1 MDDTFAQEQE
11 HLTLTYGQLLALRD
25 ALTEEIEVKHAIARQ
40 DLLDLSSEVR
50 IDFGGAD
57 ETIETLAAIETLNAV
72 IDAYNQHHDLSVDK
86 LRRTLL
92 LLRQPY
98 FAKVR
103 LRMRPGRPPR
113 DVYIGAAGVTDDKG
127 LPLIVDWRSPVAETY
142 YSQEFGPTSYV
153 VDGRER
159 TVELLLRRQYDI
171 VGPTLRSYFDST
183 VAIEDS
189 LLLRALRRHH
199 SEKLQAI
206 TATIQREQNEVVR
219 HEDVPALLV
228 WGTAGS
234 GKTSVMLQRV
244 AYLLYRQRET
254 LNASDVHL
262 FTPNEV
268 FGRYIDT
275 VLPTMGEANPQVH
288 TWKGFLADLGLSER
302 ADGAEIGIDELER
315 LEAAVA
321 GLKVEADDVRDI
333 TVDDVHVVSARVVAG
348 VVDKH
353 ANIPMGR
360 RWCALVKDA
369 LHDKISRRLA
379 QMAHDDEV
387 QEEMLSLDV
396 DRQVEIFGQTI
407 SPDTEAET
415 VECAKEYLEHKLG
428 SAHDQVEAAN
438 WLRIDRIGMRLLG
451 KPALTAAEWLVCK
464 LAIVGGGAER
474 ARYVMVDEVQDY
486 TPAQLAVLAR
496 YYPYAHFLCLGD
508 PNQSIREGT
517 ASMDEVRTILERS
530 RGSVDE
536 CHLLTS
542 YRSSPEITALFSG
555 FVDQGE
561 GVHLNSVRE
570 EGVAPVIRELSENAD
585 AYLEDL
591 RGAIADA
598 ADAEGL
604 VAIVPRDGARCS
616 WLERKLG
623 SLVTRVHTDD
633 SLPAK
638 GVVLM
643 PLKLAKGL
651 EFDQVIVPDT
661 QEAVYPDTPLSR
673 RCLYTAVSRAMHRVT
688 LLSQGAM
695 TGIVGR

>member
-1 MDDTFAQEQE
+1 MDETFAQEQE
-11 HLTLTYGQLLALRD
+11 HLTLTFGQLLALRD
-25 ALTEEIEVKHAIARQ
+25 ALIDEVEVKHAIARQ
-40 DLLDLSSEVR
+40 DLLDLSAEVR

-57 ETIETLAAIETLNAV
+57 ETIETLAAIETLNSV

-103 LRMRPGRPPR
+103 LRMREGRAPR
-113 DVYIGAAGVTDDKG
+113 DVYIGAAGVTDDRG

-153 VDGRER
+153 VDGRTR

-171 VGPTLRSYFDST
+171 VGPELRSYFDST

-219 HEDVPALLV
+219 HEDVPALMV

-244 AYLLYRQRET
+244 AFLLYRLRES

-288 TWKGFLADLGLSER
+288 TWKGFLADLGLTER
-302 ADGAEIGIDELER
+302 ADGAEISLDELKR
-315 LEAAVA
+315 LEASIAR
-321 GLKVEADDVRDI
+321 LEVEADDVRDI
-333 TVDDVHVVSARVVAG
+333 YVDDTRVVSARVVAG
-348 VVDKH
+348 VVAKH
-353 ANIPMGR
+353 ARIPMGR
-360 RWCALVKDA
+360 RWTALVKDA
-369 LHDKISRRLA
+369 LHDKVSRRLA
-379 QMAHDDEV
+379 QLAHDDDI
-387 QEEMLSLDV
+387 QEEMLGLDIES
-396 DRQVEIFGQTI
+396 QVEIFGRTLA
-407 SPDTEAET
+407 PDTEEET
-415 VECAKEYLEHKLG
+415 VALAREYLEHKLG
-428 SAHDQVEAAN
+428 SAHDQVEAAS
-438 WLRIDRIGMRLLG
+438 WLRVDRIGMRLLS
-451 KPALTAAEWLVCK
+451 KPALSAAEWLVCK
-464 LAIVGGGAER
+464 LAIVGGGAEA
-474 ARYVMVDEVQDY
+474 ARYVMIDEVQDY
-486 TPAQLAVLAR
+486 TPAQLAVIAR
-496 YYPYAHFLCLGD
+496 YYPNAHILCLGD
-508 PNQSIREGT
+508 PNQAIREGT
-517 ASMDEVRTILERS
+517 ATMEELRAILEEA

-536 CHLLTS
+536 CRLLTS

-570 EGVAPVIRELSENAD
+570 EGVAPIIRELPQDAD
-585 AYLEDL
+585 AYLAELATVIDET
-591 RGAIADA
+591 RET
-598 ADAEGL
+598 EGL
-604 VAIVPRDGARCS
+604 TAVITRDGARCS
-616 WLERKLG
+616 WLERKLKDC
-623 SLVTRVHTDD
+623 VRRVHGSDA
-633 SLPAK
+633 LPAK
-638 GVVLM
+638 GVVLL
-643 PLKLAKGL
+643 PLSLAKGL
-651 EFDQVIVPDT
+651 EFDQVIVPDAQT
-661 QEAVYPDTPLSR
+661 SAYPDTPLSR

-688 LLSQGAM
+688 LLSQGPM
-695 TGIVGR
+695 TPILG

>member
-11 HLTLTYGQLLALRD
+11 HLTLIYQQLVALRD
-25 ALTEEIEVKHAIARQ
+25 ALVREVGDKHEVAVR

-72 IDAYNQHHDLSVDK
+72 IDTYNQYYDLSVDK

-103 LRMRPGRPPR
+103 LLMRPGRPPR
-113 DVYIGAAGVTDDKG
+113 DVYIGAAGMTDDRG

-142 YSQEFGPTSYV
+142 YSQEFGPTSYM

-159 TVELLLRRQYDI
+159 KVELLLRRQYDI
-171 VGPTLRSYFDST
+171 VGPELRSYFDST

-228 WGTAGS
+228 LGTAGS

-244 AYLLYRQRET
+244 AFLLYRQRET

-288 TWKGFLADLGLSER
+288 TWKSFLANLGLAKR
-302 ADGAEIGIDELER
+302 ADGADVSLEELKR
-315 LEAAVA
+315 LEAAIA
-321 GLKVEADDVRDI
+321 QLQVEPDDVRDI
-333 TVDDVHVVSARVVAG
+333 CVGDARIVSARVVAG
-348 VVDKH
+348 VVEKH

-360 RWCALVKDA
+360 RWTALVKDA
-369 LHDKISRRLA
+369 LHDKVSRRLA

-396 DRQVEIFGQTI
+396 ERQVEIFGRTLA
-407 SPDTEAET
+407 PDTEE
-415 VECAKEYLEHKLG
+415 ECVALAREYLEHKLG
-428 SAHDQVEAAN
+428 SAHDQVEAAT
-438 WLRIDRIGMRLLG
+438 WLRIDRIGMRLLD
-451 KPALTAAEWLVCK
+451 KPALSAAEWLVCK
-464 LAIVGGGAER
+464 LAIVGGGAEG
-474 ARYVMVDEVQDY
+474 ARYVMIDEVQDY
-486 TPAQLAVLAR
+486 APAQLAVIAR
-496 YYPYAHFLCLGD
+496 YYPNAHILCLGD
-508 PNQSIREGT
+508 PNQAIREGT
-517 ASMDEVRTILERS
+517 ATMAELRDILEEA

-536 CHLLTS
+536 CRLLTS
-542 YRSSPEITALFSG
+542 YRSSPEITDLFSSL
-555 FVDQGE
+555 VDQGE
-561 GVHLNSVRE
+561 GVQLNSVRE
-570 EGVAPVIRELSENAD
+570 EGVAPVIRELPDD
-585 AYLEDL
+585 AESYLAEL
-591 RGAIADA
+591 AAAIDA
-598 ADAEGL
+598 ASGEEGL
-604 VAIVPRDGARCS
+604 TAVITRDGARCS

-623 SLVTRVHTDD
+623 EHVKRVRAHDK
-633 SLPAK
+633 LPAT
-638 GVVLM
+638 GVALM
-643 PLKLAKGL
+643 PLSLAKGL
-651 EFDQVIVPDT
+651 EFDQVIVPDA
-661 QEAVYPDTPLSR
+661 QEAAYPDTPLSR
-673 RCLYTAVSRAMHRVT
+673 RCLYTAVSRAMHRVA
-688 LLSQGAM
+688 LFSQGPM
-695 TGIVGR
+695 TSILG